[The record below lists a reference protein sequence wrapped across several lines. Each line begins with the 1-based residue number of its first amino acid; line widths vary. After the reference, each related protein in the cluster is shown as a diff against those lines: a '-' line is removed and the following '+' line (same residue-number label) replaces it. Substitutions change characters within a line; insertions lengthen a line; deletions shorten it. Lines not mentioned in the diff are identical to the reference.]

1 MPFVPIPNTARV
13 ELRYTQDGQQ
23 MANVF
28 HVEKSAT
35 LTVTDLQA
43 IGTIFVDWYE
53 TLLPLVSNSV
63 TLREISLIDQSA
75 ASSIGIIWNTG
86 LPLIGGSASA
96 AMPNGTSIA
105 IKWGT
110 GLTGRSFRGRTF
122 HIGLGEA
129 EITANTL
136 QSTFASNLLAAYN
149 ALLTGF
155 EETAYTLVVASRYTN
170 NAPRV
175 TGVTTPILT
184 AALADLTLDRQW
196 KRMPGRG
203 R

>member
-1 MPFVPIPNTARV
+1 MVFVPIPNTARV
-13 ELRYTQDGQQ
+13 ELRYTQDSQL

-28 HVEKSAT
+28 HVEDT
-35 LTVTDLQA
+35 TPLTVADLQA
-43 IGTIFVDWYE
+43 IGALFVDWWSL
-53 TLLPLVSNSV
+53 LLPLVSNSV

-75 ASSIGIIWNTG
+75 QNGIGILYNTG
-86 LPLIGGSASA
+86 LPLIGGEATA

-122 HIGLGEA
+122 HIGIVENQ
-129 EITANTL
+129 ITANALVPTY
-136 QSTFASNLLAAYN
+136 ANNLVAAYN
-149 ALLTGF
+149 ALPPIF
-155 EETAYTLVVASRYTN
+155 EETTYTLVVASRYSN

-175 TGVTTPILT
+175 TGVTTPILN
-184 AALADLTLDRQW
+184 ASLADLTVDRQW
-196 KRMPGRG
+196 RRMPGRG